1 MNVRDLLAATAK
13 RLGARLDAERLL
25 AHALGVSRAALYA
38 RPEHEP
44 DAVEQDAFERLAAA
58 RERGEPVAYLIGRR
72 EFWSLDLDVTPDVL
86 IPRPETELLVE
97 RALLRIPTAREVRVA
112 DLGTGSGAIALAIA
126 RERPQARVLATDA
139 SERALE
145 VARGNAERLGLANVS
160 FAHGD
165 WGAALGDALFD
176 VVVSNP
182 PYIARGDVH
191 LALGDL
197 RFEPESA
204 LVSGDDGLDAVR
216 RIVADAP
223 GHLAPGGWLAL
234 EHGWDQGSRAR
245 ALFEAEGFAGIASVR
260 DGAGHE
266 RVTEGQRRD

>member
-13 RLGARLDAERLL
+13 RLGARLDAELLL

-165 WGAALGDALFD
+165 WGAALGDVLFD